1 MLCSLLSCTVRINFW
16 ACLRLEEWGGAR
28 CHFSSL
34 KGLLL
39 WSLCFLLS
47 WIYFCKACSSYFLK
61 EEFEAQ
67 LLIYNY
73 SGIIMSLGV
82 IHYNQSCLLSD
93 YISNCSTNH
102 ETVARNVLE
111 NHFFPPSQSFMKS
124 ASAFTV
130 KSGRTCLLDIHYLLY
145 KVCCEEFLL
154 EFSFEAS
161 NFLYWQR
168 RMRIQ
173 REATRE
179 KQLKK

>member
-1 MLCSLLSCTVRINFW
+1 MLCNLLSYTVRIYFL
-16 ACLRLEEWGGAR
+16 AYLRLEEWGGVR
-28 CHFSSL
+28 WHFFSL
-34 KGLLL
+34 RGLLI

-47 WIYFCKACSSYFLK
+47 WIYFCKTCSSYFLK

-67 LLIYNY
+67 LQLYNY
-73 SGIIMSLGV
+73 SRIIMSLGI
-82 IHYNQSCLLSD
+82 IHYNQSCLLPD

-111 NHFFPPSQSFMKS
+111 NHFFPPFQSFMKS
-124 ASAFTV
+124 VSAFTV
-130 KSGRTCLLDIHYLLY
+130 KSGRTCLLDTHYLLY
-145 KVCCEEFLL
+145 KVSCEELLL
-154 EFSFEAS
+154 EFSFEAP